1 MTNNVK
7 KTSELPTTNS
17 ASGSD
22 RVVIL
27 KDPAGTPSTRTI
39 TFNNL
44 ANTVYEKIL
53 VPNTV
58 VVQNVVTV
66 ASNGTSNV
74 AFFTFNSN
82 TYCAV
87 EMDILGHDYS
97 TNEHCIAKV
106 YFLANSSDAISQSTE
121 IDMGYPSQIHFDPTP
136 TINTS
141 TKVVTCYF
149 RRDVATTSN
158 VQIRYAAILHK
169 HA

>member
-17 ASGSD
+17 AAGSD

-44 ANTVYEKIL
+44 ANTVYEKVL

-58 VVQNVVTV
+58 VVQNVVTI

-82 TYCAV
+82 TYAAV
-87 EMDILGHDYS
+87 DMDIFAKDYV
-97 TNEHCIAKV
+97 TGEMCISKV
-106 YFLANSSDAISQSTE
+106 YFMANSSDAISQDTE
-121 IDMGYPSQIHFDPTP
+121 IDMGGPSQLHFDVIP
-136 TINTS
+136 TINVTS
-141 TKVVTCYF
+141 KIVTCYF
-149 RRDVATTSN
+149 RRDAASNNN
-158 VQIRYAAILHK
+158 VQIRYVAVQHK
-169 HA
+169 V